1 MRRALEDWV
10 HLHRASSRRTQAR
23 DRGRKNALVRRSC
36 VLLLLAAIVTA
47 GGVPSHGQD
56 GLGDENEVVVTL
68 SGESLPPAL
77 RLSAFTGYLVA
88 YVEKDVHAAHAH
100 LHRLFG
106 ISLSSTEL
114 LSLVG
119 LYGDFT
125 TARRQYYEH
134 QFSKPEL
141 LPDERTALGRSQVME
156 LLQYEGGVLG
166 EWTAL
171 LRENGHDVDQF
182 LWDVVHEPK
191 LAISQ
196 SFSGDV
202 PTAEALTWRAKIFES
217 AFRKTHGRSLQ
228 QILRQDE
235 PQEGS

>member
-1 MRRALEDWV
+1 
-10 HLHRASSRRTQAR
+10 
-23 DRGRKNALVRRSC
+23 
-36 VLLLLAAIVTA
+36 VLLVLAAIVTV
-47 GGVPSHGQD
+47 GGVPSHAQD
-56 GLGDENEVVVTL
+56 QFGDENEVVTL
-68 SGESLPPAL
+68 AGESLPPAL

-88 YVEKDVHAAHAH
+88 FVEKDVHATHAH

-106 ISLSSTEL
+106 INLSSTEL
-114 LSLVG
+114 LALVG

-134 QFSKPEL
+134 ELSKPGI

-182 LWDVVHEPK
+182 LWDVVHEPR
-191 LAISQ
+191 LAISE

-202 PTAEALTWRAKIFES
+202 PTAEALSGRAKVFEA

-228 QILRQDE
+228 QILRQDQSE
-235 PQEGS
+235 EGN